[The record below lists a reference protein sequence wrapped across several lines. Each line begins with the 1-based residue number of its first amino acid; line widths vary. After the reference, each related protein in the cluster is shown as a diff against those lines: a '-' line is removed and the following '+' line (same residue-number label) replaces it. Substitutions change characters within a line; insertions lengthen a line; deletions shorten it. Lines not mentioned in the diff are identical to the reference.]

1 MLRLAILRAGGR
13 WLTLAWW
20 RKTLGREAATQMKQ
34 ASRANDIGRR
44 GG

>member
-1 MLRLAILRAGGR
+1 MLRLAMLRAGGR
-13 WLTLAWW
+13 WLALAWW